1 MNELEPETFIPQTA
15 PILAALNSDHGR
27 VALAGLK
34 GSAAACV
41 VAELLRLHPRNL
53 LVLTPDQE
61 AADEF
66 SRELGFFSRAETT
79 PLTFPAWDVPPFTAA
94 SPHPDIAGAR
104 LDTLFRL
111 QNGLAR
117 VVVLPV
123 AAALQRV
130 LSRQAFNEASCYLVA
145 GEEFERDEL
154 LAKLV
159 KMGYAAVPLVEDRGS
174 FAVRGGILDIF
185 PPNLTAPVRIDF
197 FGDTVETIRTF
208 DPLTQR
214 SLQAIEELV
223 LLPSREILLTDEVL
237 ADIAPRLKACCDELE
252 IPANRRRDL
261 LEDLKNAVYF
271 RGVEFLQPL
280 LHPGLETI
288 FDYSPASALV
298 LLDPEAIREAVAR
311 CGEEITAGEDKARLA
326 RLPHAPP
333 DELFLKPAEL
343 DTLMAGRCRLE
354 LSGLVLDDGTAAE
367 TIPIPCQDNNGLRV
381 TVSKETTQALGPLS
395 RALREWLDNGFRVAV
410 ACHQRP
416 QAERLKELLTP
427 YSIPCSISEATF
439 SELITPLPPPHPSPA
454 GPKGPKGE
462 GSGAV
467 TLLMGDISR
476 GFRLPDS
483 RLVLIA
489 EEELFGRRVR
499 RRGISEV
506 RKKQILSSLAE
517 LKAGDHMVH
526 VDHGIGLYRGLQHI
540 TVGMAGGD
548 FLLLEYAGG
557 DKLYLPVDRLGLVQ
571 RYVGPEGSQPQLDKL
586 GGVSWEKSKGKARKV
601 IEELA
606 GELLE
611 IYAQRQICEG
621 FSFSPPDEMYREFE
635 ASFAWEETPD
645 QLTAIQDV
653 LADMQHSR
661 PMDRLVCGDVGYGK
675 TEVALRGA
683 FKAAL
688 DGKQVGI
695 LVPTTILAQQHYETF
710 HERLKEYPVT
720 VEVISRFR
728 SPKEQKEIL
737 ERLRKGNIDIII
749 GTHRLLQK
757 DVAFKDLGLLIIDEE
772 QRFGVKDKERLK
784 AFRAIVDVM
793 TLTATPIPRTLY
805 MSMMGIRDLSII
817 DTPPVDRLAI
827 KTFVAR
833 FSEDLVR
840 EAIMRELRR
849 GGQVFFVHNRVQ
861 TIAKRAELIAALVPE
876 AKIAV
881 GHGQMGEHELEK
893 VMLGFMHGET
903 NLLICTTIIESGL
916 DIPNAN
922 TLIVDHA
929 DKFGLS
935 QLYQLRGRV
944 GRSSQRGYAYLLIP
958 GESSISSDARERLKI
973 LQDISELGA
982 GFRIATHDME
992 IRGAGDMLG
1001 SRQSGTVIEIG
1012 FELYNQML
1020 EETICRLRGEEMTER
1035 VEPEINL
1042 KVPAFIPE
1050 SYVKDTGQRLVIYK
1064 KLTQAECEDDV
1075 LDVQNEVSD
1084 RFGAYPLATSYL
1096 FEIMK
1101 LRIMLKRLL
1110 ARQID
1115 YDGRHVI
1122 ISFHPR
1128 TPASPDTIISM
1139 IRSEPKKFQF
1149 SPDYRLTCTVKGTA
1163 FEDIIDTARTVL
1175 MRLMPAETP
1184 EIPQQLKQAP
1194 R

>member
-1 MNELEPETFIPQTA
+1 MSTQITPNLLPQSVD
-15 PILAALNSDHGR
+15 ILAALRRGDGCIS
-27 VALAGLK
+27 LPGLK
-34 GSAAACV
+34 GSTAAFV
-41 VAELLRLHPRNL
+41 IAELLRCQPKNL
-53 LVLTPDQE
+53 LVISADQD

-66 SRELGFFSRAETT
+66 RRELTFFSSPGTS
-79 PLTFPAWDVPPFTAA
+79 PLVFPAWDSQPCSPA
-94 SPHPDIAGAR
+94 SPHPDISGAR

-130 LSRQAFNEASCYLVA
+130 LPRRTFSEASCYLVA
-145 GEEFERDEL
+145 GEDFERDDL
-154 LAKLV
+154 LARLV
-159 KMGYAAVPLVEDRGS
+159 KMGYASVPLVEDRGS

-185 PPNLTAPVRIDF
+185 PPNLAAPVRIEF
-197 FGDTVETIRTF
+197 FGDTVETIRSF

-214 SLQAIEELV
+214 SLQPVEELV
-223 LLPSREILLTDEVL
+223 LLPSREILLTDDVL
-237 ADIAPRLKACCDELE
+237 ADIAPRLKQCCDDLD
-252 IPANRRRDL
+252 IGADKRRDCL
-261 LEDLKNAVYF
+261 ADLQNSVYF
-271 RGVEFLQPL
+271 RGVEYLQPL

-288 FDYSPASALV
+288 FDYAPGSLLV
-298 LLDPEAIREAVAR
+298 MLDPEAVRGAIGSFA
-311 CGEEITAGEDKARLA
+311 EEIAAGAVKGRAA
-326 RLPHAPP
+326 GLPHSPP
-333 DELFLKPAEL
+333 GELFLGEA
-343 DTLMAGRCRLE
+343 AFYAIVAAHSRLE
-354 LSGLVLDDGTAAE
+354 LSGLTLDGGAE
-367 TIPIPCQDNNGLRV
+367 KTTISIPCQANSDLRV
-381 TVSKETTQALGPLS
+381 TVSKETTHALTPLS
-395 RALREWLDNGFRVAV
+395 RNLRGWLDGGQRVLV
-410 ACHQRP
+410 VCHQRP
-416 QAERLKELLTP
+416 QAERLRELLAP
-427 YSIPCSISEATF
+427 YGIPCNISEASF
-439 SELITPLPPPHPSPA
+439 SEALTTPSHHLNQEVA
-454 GPKGPKGE
+454 I
-462 GSGAV
+462 
-467 TLLMGDISR
+467 TLLLGDISH
-476 GFRLPDS
+476 GFRLPDA

-499 RRGISEV
+499 RRGVSEV
-506 RKKQILSSLAE
+506 RKKQILASLAE
-517 LKAGDHMVH
+517 LKPGDFMVH
-526 VDHGIGLYRGLQHI
+526 IDHGIGRYHGLQHI
-540 TVGMAGGD
+540 SVGGVAGD

-571 RYVGPEGSQPQLDKL
+571 RYIGPEGSLPGLDKL
-586 GGVSWEKSKGKARKV
+586 GGSGWEKSKGKARKN

-611 IYAQRQICEG
+611 IYAKRQVCEG
-621 FSFSPPDEMYREFE
+621 FAFSPPDEMYREFE

-645 QLTAIQDV
+645 QLSAIQDV

-683 FKAAL
+683 VKAAL
-688 DGKQVGI
+688 DGKQTGV

-710 HERLKEYPVT
+710 HERLKDYPIQ
-720 VEVISRFR
+720 VEVLSRFR
-728 SPKEQKEIL
+728 TPKEQKAIL
-737 ERLRKGNIDIII
+737 ERLAKGDVDIVI

-784 AFRAIVDVM
+784 AFRAVVDVM

-817 DTPPVDRLAI
+817 DTPPVDRLAV

-833 FSEDLVR
+833 FSEELIR
-840 EAIMRELRR
+840 EAVMRELRR

-861 TIAKRAELIAALVPE
+861 TIAKRAELLAQLVPE
-876 AKIAV
+876 ARIAV
-881 GHGQMGEHELEK
+881 GHGQMDEHELER

-903 NLLICTTIIESGL
+903 NLLLCTTIIESGL

-944 GRSSQRGYAYLLIP
+944 GRSTQRGYAYLLIP
-958 GESSISSDARERLKI
+958 GESVISSDARERLRI

-1001 SRQSGTVIEIG
+1001 NRQSGTVTEIG

-1020 EETICRLRGEEMTER
+1020 EETICRMRGEEMIER

-1042 KVPAFIPE
+1042 RVPAFIPE
-1050 SYVKDTGQRLVIYK
+1050 AYVKDTNQRLVIYK
-1064 KLTQAECEDDV
+1064 KLTQAESAEDV

-1084 RFGAYPLATSYL
+1084 RFGAYPLATAYL
-1096 FEIMK
+1096 FETMK
-1101 LRIMLKRLL
+1101 LRILLKRLL
-1110 ARQID
+1110 VRQID
-1115 YDGRHVI
+1115 FDGKNVV

-1128 TPASPDTIISM
+1128 TPAPPDLIIAM
-1139 IRSEPKKFQF
+1139 MRNEPKKYQF
-1149 SPDYRLTCTVKGTA
+1149 TPDFKLVCALKGTG
-1163 FEDIIDTARTVL
+1163 FEDILELSKSVL
-1175 MRLMPAETP
+1175 QRLLPAEAAGKP
-1184 EIPQQLKQAP
+1184 S
-1194 R
+1194 

>member
-1 MNELEPETFIPQTA
+1 MLTKTPMTPLIPEI
-15 PILAALNSDHGR
+15 IDVIAAIRRGEQR
-27 VALAGLK
+27 IALPGLK
-34 GSAAACV
+34 GSSPALT
-41 VAELLRLHPRNL
+41 VAELLRAGLDRA
-53 LVLTPDQE
+53 LVITASQE
-61 AADEF
+61 AAEEF
-66 SRELGFFSRAETT
+66 CRELAFFSGGESQ
-79 PLTFPAWDVPPFTAA
+79 PLLFPAWDAAPFSAS
-94 SPHPDIAGAR
+94 SPHPDISGAR

-111 QNGLAR
+111 QNGLTR
-117 VVVLPV
+117 ITIIPV

-130 LSRQAFNEASCYLVA
+130 LAAATLNDSSCYLVT
-145 GEEFERDEL
+145 GEEFERDDL
-154 LAKLV
+154 LARLV
-159 KMGYAAVPLVEDRGS
+159 RMGYANVPLVEDRGT

-185 PPNLTAPVRIDF
+185 PPNMPTPVRIEF
-197 FGDTVETIRTF
+197 FGDIAETIRAF

-214 SLQAIEELV
+214 SLQVVEELV
-223 LLPSREILLTDEVL
+223 LLPSRELLLTDQVL
-237 ADIAPRLKACCDELE
+237 ENIAPRLKQLCDNLD
-252 IPANRRRDL
+252 IPANRRRL
-261 LEDLKNAVYF
+261 ILEDLQNAVYF
-271 RGVEFLQPL
+271 QGVDFLQPL

-288 FDYSPASALV
+288 FDHAPGIPLILLDAESIRSTCQSFSEEISSGAAKALATGFAHSPAEQLYLSQ
-298 LLDPEAIREAVAR
+298 
-311 CGEEITAGEDKARLA
+311 T
-326 RLPHAPP
+326 
-333 DELFLKPAEL
+333 EL
-343 DTLMAGRCRLE
+343 DSLIAGRSRIE
-354 LSGLVLDDGTAAE
+354 LSGLHLDAHAGTT
-367 TIPIPCQDNNGLRV
+367 TIDIPCQDNSDLRV
-381 TVSKETTQALGPLS
+381 NVSKESSHALAPL
-395 RALREWLDNGFRVAV
+395 AGTLRNWLDRGWRVLV
-410 ACHQRP
+410 ACHQLP
-416 QAERLKELLTP
+416 QAERLKQLLAP
-427 YSIPCSISEATF
+427 YEINCGISETGF
-439 SELITPLPPPHPSPA
+439 DDELAAVHRNS
-454 GPKGPKGE
+454 
-462 GSGAV
+462 V
-467 TLLMGDISR
+467 TLLLGEVSR
-476 GFRLPDS
+476 GFRLPS
-483 RLVLIA
+483 SQLALVA
-489 EEELFGRRVR
+489 EEELFGKRVR
-499 RRGISEV
+499 RRGVSEV

-517 LKAGDHMVH
+517 LKPGDHMVH
-526 VDHGIGLYRGLQHI
+526 IDHGIGLYRGLQHI
-540 TVGMAGGD
+540 SVGGVGGD
-548 FLLLEYAGG
+548 FLLLEYAGS

-571 RYVGPEGSQPQLDKL
+571 RYVGPEGSQPSLDKL
-586 GGVSWEKSKGKARKV
+586 GGVSWEKSKGKARKN

-611 IYAQRQICEG
+611 IYAKRQICEG
-621 FSFSPPDEMYREFE
+621 FAFSPPDEMYREFE

-645 QLTAIQDV
+645 QLSAIQDV
-653 LADMQHSR
+653 LADMQNSK

-728 SPKEQKEIL
+728 TAKEQKDIL
-737 ERLRKGNIDIII
+737 ERLKKGNIDIII

-757 DVAFKDLGLLIIDEE
+757 DVLFKDLGLLIIDEE

-784 AFRAIVDVM
+784 SFRAVVDIM

-817 DTPPVDRLAI
+817 DTPPVDRLAV
-827 KTFVAR
+827 KTFVSR
-833 FSEDLVR
+833 FSEELIR
-840 EAIMRELRR
+840 EAVLRELRR
-849 GGQVFFVHNRVQ
+849 GGQIFFVHNRVQ
-861 TIAKRAELIAALVPE
+861 TIAKRAELLAQLIPE
-876 AKIAV
+876 ARIAV

-903 NLLICTTIIESGL
+903 NLLLCTTIIESGL

-944 GRSSQRGYAYLLIP
+944 GRSSQRGYTYLLIP
-958 GESSISSDARERLKI
+958 GESAITADARERLRI

-1001 SRQSGTVIEIG
+1001 DRQSGTVTEIG

-1020 EETICRLRGEEMTER
+1020 EETICRMRGEEMIEH

-1050 SYVKDTGQRLVIYK
+1050 AYVKDAGQRLVIYK

-1084 RFGAYPLATSYL
+1084 RFGKYPLATAYL

-1101 LRIMLKRLL
+1101 LRVMLKKLL
-1110 ARQID
+1110 VRQID
-1115 YDGRHVI
+1115 HSGKTVV

-1128 TPASPDTIISM
+1128 TPASPDTIIGM
-1139 IRSEPKKFQF
+1139 MRSEPKNYQF
-1149 SPDYRLTCTVKGTA
+1149 TPDHKLVCTLKGTS
-1163 FEDIIDTARTVL
+1163 FEDVLETAGKVL
-1175 MRLMPAETP
+1175 KRLMPEKSP
-1184 EIPQQLKQAP
+1184 
-1194 R
+1194 

>member
-1 MNELEPETFIPQTA
+1 MTSPIPQT
-15 PILAALNSDHGR
+15 IDIIAALRRGPGR
-27 VALAGLK
+27 ITLPGLP
-34 GSAAACV
+34 GSAPALIT
-41 VAELLRLHPRNL
+41 AELLRAGLNGA
-53 LVLTPDQE
+53 LVITDSQGSAE
-61 AADEF
+61 EF
-66 SRELGFFSRAETT
+66 CRELAFFSAAGQQ
-79 PLTFPAWDVPPFTAA
+79 PLLFPAWDAAPFTAS
-94 SPHPDIAGAR
+94 SPHPDISGAR

-111 QNGLAR
+111 QNGQAGIT
-117 VVVLPV
+117 VMPV

-130 LSRQAFNEASCYLVA
+130 LPRATLNDSSCYLVA
-145 GEEFERDEL
+145 GEEFERDQL

-159 KMGYAAVPLVEDRGS
+159 RMGYANVPLVEDRGT

-185 PPNLTAPVRIDF
+185 PPNLPTPVRIEF
-197 FGDTVETIRTF
+197 FGDLAETMRAF

-214 SLQAIEELV
+214 SLQPVEELV
-223 LLPSREILLTDEVL
+223 LLPSRELLLTEEILTDL
-237 ADIAPRLKACCDELE
+237 APRLKQRCDDLD
-252 IPANRRRDL
+252 IPANKRRL
-261 LEDLKNAVYF
+261 ILEDLQNAVYF
-271 RGVEFLQPL
+271 QGVDFLQPL

-288 FDYSPASALV
+288 FDYAPDLPLI
-298 LLDPEAIREAVAR
+298 LLDPEAIRHSCQAFSQEVAVGAAKAAAA
-311 CGEEITAGEDKARLA
+311 GTAHSPAEQ
-326 RLPHAPP
+326 
-333 DELFLKPAEL
+333 LFLSEAEL
-343 DTLMAGRCRLE
+343 EAQMAGRSRIELAGIALE
-354 LSGLVLDDGTAAE
+354 TAEEAVSVS
-367 TIPIPCQDNNGLRV
+367 IPCQNNSDLRV
-381 TVSKETTQALGPLS
+381 HVSKESSHALAPLAD
-395 RALREWLDNGFRVAV
+395 RLREWLQGGQKVLLT
-410 ACHQRP
+410 CHQP
-416 QAERLKELLTP
+416 AQAERLKQLLEP
-427 YSIPCSISEATF
+427 YQIRCSISEGTF
-439 SELITPLPPPHPSPA
+439 SEMFPPPQPSPA
-454 GPKGPKGE
+454 GG
-462 GSGAV
+462 GSSNVPPPSGGRSGGGI
-467 TLLMGDISR
+467 TLLLGEISR
-476 GFRLPDS
+476 GFRIPS
-483 RLVLIA
+483 AGLVLIA
-489 EEELFGRRVR
+489 EEELFGKRVR
-499 RRGISEV
+499 RRGVSEV

-517 LKAGDHMVH
+517 LKPGDHMVH
-526 VDHGIGLYRGLQHI
+526 IDHGIGLYRGLQHI
-540 TVGMAGGD
+540 SVGGVGGD
-548 FLLLEYAGG
+548 FLLLEYSGS

-571 RYVGPEGSQPQLDKL
+571 RYVGPEGSQPALDKL
-586 GGVSWEKSKGKARKV
+586 GGTSWEKSKGKARKN

-611 IYAQRQICEG
+611 IYAKRQICEG
-621 FSFSPPDEMYREFE
+621 FAFSPPDEMYREFE

-645 QLTAIQDV
+645 QLSAIQDV

-728 SPKEQKEIL
+728 TPKEQKEIL
-737 ERLRKGNIDIII
+737 ERLKKGTIDIII

-757 DVAFKDLGLLIIDEE
+757 DVLFKDLGLLIIDEE

-784 AFRAIVDVM
+784 AFRAVVDIM

-817 DTPPVDRLAI
+817 DTPPVDRLAV

-833 FSEDLVR
+833 FSEELIR
-840 EAIMRELRR
+840 EAVLREIRR
-849 GGQVFFVHNRVQ
+849 GGQIFFVHNRVQ
-861 TIAKRAELIAALVPE
+861 TIAKRAELLAQLVPE

-903 NLLICTTIIESGL
+903 NLLLCTTIIESGL

-922 TLIVDHA
+922 TLIIDHA

-958 GESSISSDARERLKI
+958 GEGAISSDARERLRI

-1001 SRQSGTVIEIG
+1001 NRQSGTVTEIG
-1012 FELYNQML
+1012 LELYNQML
-1020 EETICRLRGEEMTER
+1020 EETICRMRGEEMIER

-1050 SYVKDTGQRLVIYK
+1050 AYVKDAGQRLVIYK
-1064 KLTQAECEDDV
+1064 KLTQAESEEDV
-1075 LDVQNEVSD
+1075 LDVQNEICD
-1084 RFGAYPLATSYL
+1084 RFGKYPLATSYL

-1101 LRIMLKRLL
+1101 LRVMLKKLL
-1110 ARQID
+1110 VRQID
-1115 YDGRHVI
+1115 ISGKTVV

-1128 TPASPDTIISM
+1128 TPASPDTIIGM
-1139 IRSEPKKFQF
+1139 MRSEPKNYQF
-1149 SPDYRLTCTVKGTA
+1149 TPDYKLVCTLKGTS
-1163 FEDIIDTARTVL
+1163 FEDILETAGRVL
-1175 MRLMPAETP
+1175 KKLLPG
-1184 EIPQQLKQAP
+1184 
-1194 R
+1194 

>member
-1 MNELEPETFIPQTA
+1 M
-15 PILAALNSDHGR
+15 
-27 VALAGLK
+27 
-34 GSAAACV
+34 SA
-41 VAELLRLHPRNL
+41 
-53 LVLTPDQE
+53 
-61 AADEF
+61 
-66 SRELGFFSRAETT
+66 
-79 PLTFPAWDVPPFTAA
+79 
-94 SPHPDIAGAR
+94 
-104 LDTLFRL
+104 
-111 QNGLAR
+111 
-117 VVVLPV
+117 

-130 LSRQAFNEASCYLVA
+130 LPRALFNEASCYLVA
-145 GEEFERDEL
+145 GEDFERDEL
-154 LAKLV
+154 LSRLIR
-159 KMGYAAVPLVEDRGS
+159 MGYANVPLVEDRGS

-185 PPNLTAPVRIDF
+185 PPDQSAPVRIEF
-197 FGDTVETIRTF
+197 FGDMVETIRFF

-214 SLQAIEELV
+214 SLQSVEELV
-223 LLPSREILLTDEVL
+223 LLPSREILLTEDVL
-237 ADIAPRLKACCDELE
+237 EDLAPRLKSCCDDLD
-252 IPANRRRDL
+252 IPANRRREI
-261 LEDLKNAVYF
+261 LEELRNAVYY

-288 FDYSPASALV
+288 FEYAPGSSLV
-298 LLDPEAIREAVAR
+298 LLDPEAIRETVLSLGDEISA
-311 CGEEITAGEDKARLA
+311 GEEKARSA
-326 RLPHAPP
+326 SFPHSPST
-333 DELFLKPAEL
+333 ELYLDAEQL
-343 DTLMAGRCRLE
+343 EEKIAKRSRVE
-354 LSGLVLDDGTAAE
+354 LSGLSVVGVE
-367 TIPIPCQDNNGLRV
+367 ECSTIVIPCHDNTGLRV
-381 TVSKETTQALGPLS
+381 TVSRETTHALTPLS
-395 RALREWLDNGFRVAV
+395 NTLKQWMDQGLKVLI
-410 ACHQRP
+410 ACHQQA
-416 QAERLKELLTP
+416 QAERLRELLAPYGVNCVITEAGFAEAIGCATP
-427 YSIPCSISEATF
+427 SQS
-439 SELITPLPPPHPSPA
+439 SPA
-454 GPKGPKGE
+454 GG
-462 GSGAV
+462 GSNV
-467 TLLMGDISR
+467 SLLLGDISR
-476 GFRLPDS
+476 GFRLPDAGFA
-483 RLVLIA
+483 LIA

-499 RRGISEV
+499 RSGISEV

-517 LKAGDHMVH
+517 LKPGDYMVH
-526 VDHGIGLYRGLQHI
+526 VDHGIGHYRGLQHI
-540 TVGMAGGD
+540 SVGGVAGD

-557 DKLYLPVDRLGLVQ
+557 DKLYLPIDRLGLVQ
-571 RYVGPEGSQPQLDKL
+571 RYVGPEGSEPGLDKL
-586 GGVSWEKSKGKARKV
+586 GGTSWEKSKGKARKA

-611 IYAQRQICEG
+611 IYAKRQISEG
-621 FSFSPPDEMYREFE
+621 YSFSPPDEMYREFE

-645 QLTAIQDV
+645 QLSAINDV

-683 FKAAL
+683 FKSAL
-688 DGKQVGI
+688 DGKQVGV

-710 HERLKEYPVT
+710 HERLKDYPVT
-720 VEVISRFR
+720 VEVLSRFR
-728 SPKEQKEIL
+728 TPKEQKAIL
-737 ERLRKGNIDIII
+737 ERLKKGDIDIII
-749 GTHRLLQK
+749 GTHRMLQK
-757 DVAFKDLGLLIIDEE
+757 DVAFKDLGLLIVDEE

-784 AFRAIVDVM
+784 AFRAVVDVM

-833 FSEDLVR
+833 FSEELIR
-840 EAIMRELRR
+840 EAVMRELRR
-849 GGQVFFVHNRVQ
+849 GGQVFFVHNRVAS
-861 TIAKRAELIAALVPE
+861 IAKRAEQIAAIVPE
-876 AKIAV
+876 AKIAI

-922 TLIVDHA
+922 TLIVDRA
-929 DKFGLS
+929 DTFGLS

-944 GRSSQRGYAYLLIP
+944 GRSTQRGYAYLLIP

-1001 SRQSGTVIEIG
+1001 SRQSGTVTEIG

-1020 EETICRLRGEEMTER
+1020 EETVCRMRGEEMAEK

-1064 KLTQAECEDDV
+1064 KLTQAESEEDV

-1084 RFGAYPLATSYL
+1084 RFGKYPLATSYL
-1096 FEIMK
+1096 FEIMR

-1110 ARQID
+1110 VRQID
-1115 YDGRHVI
+1115 YDGKSVI

-1128 TPASPDTIISM
+1128 TPASADTIISM
-1139 IRSEPKKFQF
+1139 MRSEPKRYQF
-1149 SPDYRLTCTVKGTA
+1149 SPDFKLTCAVKGTA
-1163 FEDIIDTARTVL
+1163 FEDVIEAARSVL
-1175 MRLMPAETP
+1175 VKLLPS
-1184 EIPQQLKQAP
+1184 
-1194 R
+1194 

>member
-1 MNELEPETFIPQTA
+1 MDTNAANPMTLFPTISQLPQFVEC
-15 PILAALNSDHGR
+15 LAALRRGDR
-27 VALAGLK
+27 RIVLPGLK
-34 GSAAACV
+34 GSAAGYV
-41 VAELLRLHPRNL
+41 VADLLGSSAESM
-53 LVLTPDQE
+53 LVITADQE
-61 AADEF
+61 SADEF
-66 SRELGFFSRAETT
+66 SRELAFFSSDPS
-79 PLTFPAWDVPPFTAA
+79 PLSFPAWDSAPFAAA
-94 SPHPDIAGAR
+94 SPHPDITGAR
-104 LDTLFRL
+104 LDALSRMHGN
-111 QNGLAR
+111 QAR

-130 LSRQAFNEASCYLVA
+130 LPRSLFNQVSCYLVA
-145 GEEFERDEL
+145 GEEFEREEL
-154 LAKLV
+154 LTKLV
-159 KMGYAAVPLVEDRGS
+159 RLGYASVPLVEDRGS

-185 PPNLTAPVRIDF
+185 PPNLSVPVRIEF
-197 FGDTVETIRTF
+197 FGDTVETMRAF

-214 SLQAIEELV
+214 SLQPVGELV
-223 LLPSREILLTDEVL
+223 LLPSRELLLTDEVL
-237 ADIAPRLKACCDELE
+237 ADIAPRLKERCDALD
-252 IPANRRRDL
+252 IPADRRRL
-261 LEDLKNAVYF
+261 ILEDLRNAVYF
-271 RGVEFLQPL
+271 QGIEYLQPL

-288 FDYSPASALV
+288 FDYAPAATLV
-298 LLDPEAIREAVAR
+298 LLDPESVREAAAR
-311 CGEEITAGEDKARLA
+311 FADEIAAGEIKAA
-326 RLPHAPP
+326 GAYLPHSPP
-333 DELFLKPAEL
+333 EELYL
-343 DTLMAGRCRLE
+343 DTGDLDTILAGRIRLE
-354 LSGLVLDDGTAAE
+354 MSGLTLDGATGAS
-367 TIPIPCQDNNGLRV
+367 TIAIPCEDNAGLRV
-381 TVSKETTQALGPLS
+381 SVSKETTHALAPLS
-395 RALREWLDNGFRVAV
+395 QTLREWLDQGFRILI

-416 QAERLKELLTP
+416 QAERLKELLAP
-427 YSIPCSISEATF
+427 YGIPCLISEAPFAETVG
-439 SELITPLPPPHPSPA
+439 SAPPPAH
-454 GPKGPKGE
+454 
-462 GSGAV
+462 V
-467 TLLMGDISR
+467 TLILGEISR
-476 GFRLPDS
+476 GFRLASS
-483 RLVLIA
+483 RLALVA
-489 EEELFGRRVR
+489 EEELFGKRVR

-506 RKKQILSSLAE
+506 RKKQILASLAE
-517 LKAGDHMVH
+517 LKPGDYMVH
-526 VDHGIGLYRGLQHI
+526 VDHGIALYRGLQHVSI
-540 TVGMAGGD
+540 AGIGGD

-557 DKLYLPVDRLGLVQ
+557 DKLYLPMDRLGLVQ
-571 RYVGPEGSQPQLDKL
+571 RYVGPEGSQPGLDKL
-586 GGVSWEKSKGKARKV
+586 GGSSWEKSKGKARKD

-606 GELLE
+606 VELLE
-611 IYAQRQICEG
+611 IYARRQICEG

-645 QLTAIQDV
+645 QLSAILDV
-653 LADMQHSR
+653 LADMQNSR

-695 LVPTTILAQQHYETF
+695 LVPTTILAQQHFETF

-720 VEVISRFR
+720 VEVLSRFR
-728 SPKEQKEIL
+728 TPKEQKDIL
-737 ERLRKGNIDIII
+737 ERLKKGAIDIII

-784 AFRAIVDVM
+784 AFRAVVDVM

-817 DTPPVDRLAI
+817 DTPPVDRLAV

-833 FSEDLVR
+833 FSEELIR
-840 EAIMRELRR
+840 EAVMRELRR

-861 TIAKRAELIAALVPE
+861 TIAKRLEQLSAIVPE
-876 AKIAV
+876 ARIAV
-881 GHGQMGEHELEK
+881 GHGQMNEHELEK

-903 NLLICTTIIESGL
+903 NLLLCTTIIESGL

-944 GRSSQRGYAYLLIP
+944 GRSTQRGYAYLLIP
-958 GESSISSDARERLKI
+958 GEGAISGDARERLRI

-1001 SRQSGTVIEIG
+1001 SRQSGTVVEIG

-1050 SYVKDTGQRLVIYK
+1050 AYVKDTGQRLVIYK
-1064 KLTQAECEDDV
+1064 KLTQAESEEDV
-1075 LDVQNEVSD
+1075 LDVQNEVSE
-1084 RFGAYPLATSYL
+1084 RFGSYPLATAYL
-1096 FEIMK
+1096 FEIMR
-1101 LRIMLKRLL
+1101 LRILLRRLL
-1110 ARQID
+1110 VRQID
-1115 YDGRHVI
+1115 YDGKNII

-1128 TPASPDTIISM
+1128 TPAPPDTIIAM
-1139 IRSEPKKFQF
+1139 MRNEPKRYQF
-1149 SPDYRLTCTVKGTA
+1149 TPDYRLVAAISGSA
-1163 FEDIIDTARTVL
+1163 FEDILDTARKL
-1175 MRLMPAETP
+1175 LLRLLPPAG
-1184 EIPQQLKQAP
+1184 
-1194 R
+1194 

>member
-1 MNELEPETFIPQTA
+1 MHALIPHTIE
-15 PILAALNSDHGR
+15 ILAELRRGAKR
-27 VALAGLK
+27 VALPGLK

-41 VAELLRLHPRNL
+41 VADLLHLNSTAL
-53 LVLTPDQE
+53 LVITADQD

-66 SRELGFFSRAETT
+66 SRELSFFGGSQTT
-79 PLTFPAWDVPPFTAA
+79 PLSFPAWDAPLFSAA
-94 SPHPDIAGAR
+94 SPHPDISGTR

-117 VVVLPV
+117 VTVLPA

-130 LSRQAFNEASCYLVA
+130 LGRRTFSDASCYLVA
-145 GEEFERDEL
+145 GEEIERDDL
-154 LAKLV
+154 LARLM
-159 KMGYAAVPLVEDRGS
+159 KMGYANVPLVEDRGT

-185 PPNLTAPVRIDF
+185 PPNLTAPVRIEF
-197 FGDTVETIRTF
+197 FGDTAETIRSF

-214 SLQAIEELV
+214 SLQTMEELV
-223 LLPSREILLTDEVL
+223 LLPSREVLLTDEVL
-237 ADIAPRLKACCDELE
+237 ENITPRLKACCDDLE
-252 IPANRRRDL
+252 IPADRRRALQDDL
-261 LEDLKNAVYF
+261 QHAVYF
-271 RGVEFLQPL
+271 KGVEFLQPL

-288 FDYSPASALV
+288 FDYAPEATLV
-298 LLDPEAIREAVAR
+298 LLDPEAIRASLAR
-311 CGEEITAGEDKARLA
+311 CCEEIATAEQRARAA
-326 RLPHAPP
+326 RVPHAAPG
-333 DELFLKPAEL
+333 ELFLTEAEL
-343 DTLMAGRCRLE
+343 DGILTGRSRLE
-354 LSGLVLDDGTAAE
+354 LSGLTLSGDGQTSSVA
-367 TIPIPCQDNNGLRV
+367 IPCRDNSSLRV
-381 TVSKETTQALGPLS
+381 TVSRETSHALAPL
-395 RALREWLDNGFRVAV
+395 AAKLREWLDRSFQVII

-416 QAERLKELLTP
+416 QAERLKELLVP
-427 YSIPCSISEATF
+427 YDIPCTVSESSF
-439 SELITPLPPPHPSPA
+439 SETATAA
-454 GPKGPKGE
+454 GRTT
-462 GSGAV
+462 V
-467 TLLMGDISR
+467 TLLLGDISR
-476 GFRLPDS
+476 GFCLPDS
-483 RLVLIA
+483 RLAIIA
-489 EEELFGRRVR
+489 EEELFGKRVR

-517 LKAGDHMVH
+517 LKPGDHMVH

-540 TVGMAGGD
+540 SVSGVGGD
-548 FLLLEYAGG
+548 FLLLEYAGS

-571 RYVGPEGSQPQLDKL
+571 RYVGPEGSSPSLDKL
-586 GGVSWEKSKGKARKV
+586 GGVSWEKSKGKARKS

-611 IYAQRQICEG
+611 IYAQRQISQG

-635 ASFAWEETPD
+635 ASFAWDETPD
-645 QLTAIQDV
+645 QLNAINDV

-683 FKAAL
+683 VKAAL
-688 DGKQVGI
+688 DGKQVGV

-710 HERLKEYPVT
+710 HERLKDYPVT

-728 SPKEQKEIL
+728 TPKEQKAIL
-737 ERLRKGNIDIII
+737 ERLKKGDIDIII

-757 DVAFKDLGLLIIDEE
+757 DVAFKDLGLMIIDEE

-784 AFRAIVDVM
+784 QFRAVVDVM

-827 KTFVAR
+827 KTFVSR
-833 FSEDLVR
+833 FSEELIR
-840 EAIMRELRR
+840 EAVMRELRR
-849 GGQVFFVHNRVQ
+849 GGQVFFVHNRV
-861 TIAKRAELIAALVPE
+861 TSIAKRAEQIAAIVPE
-876 AKIAV
+876 AKISV

-922 TLIVDHA
+922 TLIVDRA
-929 DKFGLS
+929 DSFGLS

-944 GRSSQRGYAYLLIP
+944 GRSTQRGYAYLLIP
-958 GESSISSDARERLKI
+958 GESTISSDARERLRI

-1001 SRQSGTVIEIG
+1001 SRQSGTVTEIG

-1020 EETICRLRGEEMTER
+1020 EETICRLRGQEMTEK

-1050 SYVKDTGQRLVIYK
+1050 AYIKDTNHRLVIYK

-1101 LRIMLKRLL
+1101 LRVMLKRLL
-1110 ARQID
+1110 VRQID
-1115 YDGRHVI
+1115 YDGKHVI
-1122 ISFHPR
+1122 FSFHPA
-1128 TPASPDTIISM
+1128 TPASADTIITM
-1139 IRSEPKKFQF
+1139 MRTEPKKYQF
-1149 SPDYRLTCTVKGTA
+1149 TPDYRLTCTVSGNA
-1163 FEDIIDTARTVL
+1163 FEDIIETARKVL
-1175 MRLMPAETP
+1175 LRLMPPAA
-1184 EIPQQLKQAP
+1184 QDRAG
-1194 R
+1194 